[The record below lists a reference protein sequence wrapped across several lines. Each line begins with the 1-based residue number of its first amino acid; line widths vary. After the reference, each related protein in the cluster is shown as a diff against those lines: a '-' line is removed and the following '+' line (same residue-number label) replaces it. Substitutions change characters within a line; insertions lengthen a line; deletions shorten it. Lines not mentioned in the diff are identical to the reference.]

1 MIRKLYRTGFA
12 GLAVALLISLSA
24 GSLCAETLNPEGVNP
39 HAAAPR
45 KRITLEQKKAAAEAR
60 KAKQAE
66 IAARKAGRKPVQLTP
81 INPAD
86 GAKPPTDASGK

>member
-45 KRITLEQKKAAAEAR
+45 TRITLEQKKAAAEAR

-66 IAARKAGRKPVQLTP
+66 IAARKAAGKTQRINPD
-81 INPAD
+81 NPAD
-86 GAKPPTDASGK
+86 RGTSSRETTGK